1 MKKKSHVFLLA
12 SFLSAIGDFVII
24 FSLPNGLA
32 KESGK
37 ISLAVFFWLIP
48 ALAIVLA
55 SFFGK
60 TLSKRLD
67 SERTDYARLLIALG
81 SFEVF
86 ICFFLLFFRGL
97 QETVFVCFV
106 FLAFFAFVKEGIS
119 RLLYNVT
126 VYRFFSKPSEYTK
139 ISGKKAALDIIGGL
153 VGIIIAS
160 YLVKENFWKFSLILD
175 AISYFILGFTILI
188 YGKNQSIKYNIR
200 DALPESYQ
208 LEKSTFKR
216 VKNVDGSL
224 KYIMIALPLIHAVN
238 ALYQNYQ
245 PLINYKLNIMSVSGS
260 ILLISILRMPSVI
273 IGLNLERI
281 HKAIFLDAFIK
292 IFPLFYVVLSLL
304 FLIYPSAITMILT
317 VIMAGAFTGVYMPIV
332 LNILNLLPAN
342 LTIKYN
348 VFITRWIGIFQG
360 LACVASI
367 FIYNNERIDVSLIC
381 FLIIFFS
388 IFSIFLIRLMPSS
401 ILTTSQLQTNLE

>member
-1 MKKKSHVFLLA
+1 MKKKSYVFLLA
-12 SFLSAIGDFVII
+12 SFFSAIGDFIII

-60 TLSKRLD
+60 ALSKRLD
-67 SERTDYARLLIALG
+67 SERTDYAKLLIALG
-81 SFEVF
+81 SFEVL

-97 QETVFVCFV
+97 QETIFVCFV
-106 FLAFFAFVKEGIS
+106 FLAFFAFIKEGIS

-126 VYRFFSKPSEYTK
+126 VYRFFTNPSEYTK

-153 VGIIIAS
+153 IGIIIAS
-160 YLVKENFWKFSLILD
+160 YLVNENFWKFSLIID
-175 AISYFILGFTILI
+175 AITYFILGFTILI

-200 DALPESYQ
+200 DALPNYE
-208 LEKSTFKR
+208 LEKNTLKV
-216 VKNVDGSL
+216 VKNVESSL
-224 KYIMIALPLIHAVN
+224 KYILTALPLIHAVN

-281 HKAIFLDAFIK
+281 HKAILLDAFIK
-292 IFPLFYVVLSLL
+292 IFPFLYIFLSLL
-304 FLIYPSAITMILT
+304 FLLCPSIITMMLT

-348 VFITRWIGIFQG
+348 TFVIRWIGIFQG
-360 LACVASI
+360 LACIASV
-367 FIYNNERIDVSLIC
+367 FIYNNEVIDVSLIC

-388 IFSIFLIRLMPSS
+388 IFSIFLIRLMPSL
-401 ILTTSQLQTNLE
+401 IFTTSQLQTNLE